1 MLPVNVPPLLSLVLQ
16 RSGYALLSLVAVS
29 VLIFVG
35 TEILPG
41 DLAQVILGQTATP
54 ETVAAMRREL
64 GLDRP
69 APQRYVEWILGAL
82 RGDFGVS
89 LANRVP
95 IAELVGDRLGKTLIL
110 AIAAASI
117 SVPLSLALG
126 IVAALYRERP
136 ADHAIS
142 AVTLAFVSFP
152 EFLIGYALVIVFA
165 INLGWLP
172 ALATLREGA
181 GLTQWL
187 RAIALPAATL
197 SLVLLAHTMRLT
209 RTAIV
214 NVLSADYVQMA
225 ELKGLSPARV
235 IVRHAFPNAIGPIL
249 SIVMLMFAYLV
260 VGVVV
265 VEVVFN
271 YAGMGKLM
279 VDAVSNRD
287 MPLVQACGLIFS
299 AIYVVCNLLADL
311 LGIVANPRLMHPK

>member
-1 MLPVNVPPLLSLVLQ
+1 MPALLTLFAQ
-16 RSGYALLSLVAVS
+16 RSLYALLTLLAVS
-29 VLIFVG
+29 VLIFAG
-35 TEILPG
+35 TELLPG
-41 DLAQVILGQTATP
+41 DAAQAILGQTATP
-54 ETVAAMRREL
+54 ETVAALRQEL
-64 GLDRP
+64 GLSRP
-69 APQRYVEWILGAL
+69 APLRYLEWISGAL
-82 RGDFGVS
+82 RGDFGKS
-89 LANRVP
+89 LANAVP
-95 IAELVGDRLGKTLIL
+95 ISTLIATRLDKTLIL
-110 AIAAASI
+110 AAAAAAI

-126 IVAALYRERP
+126 IVAALSRER
-136 ADHAIS
+136 AVDRAIS
-142 AVTLAFVSFP
+142 AITLAFVSLP

-172 ALATLREGA
+172 ALSTLREDA
-181 GLTQWL
+181 TAVQWL

-214 NVLSADYVQMA
+214 NVLGAEYIQMA
-225 ELKGLSPARV
+225 ALKGLSPAR
-235 IVRHAFPNAIGPIL
+235 IILRHAFPNAIGPIL

-271 YAGMGKLM
+271 YSGMGKLM

-299 AIYVVCNLLADL
+299 TVFVVCNFLADFL
-311 LGIVANPRLMHPK
+311 AIAANPRLLHPK

>member
-1 MLPVNVPPLLSLVLQ
+1 MPALLTLLAQ
-16 RSGYALLSLVAVS
+16 RSVYALLTLLAVS
-29 VLIFVG
+29 VLIFAG
-35 TEILPG
+35 TELLPG
-41 DLAQVILGQTATP
+41 DVAQAILGQTATP
-54 ETVAAMRREL
+54 ESVAALRREL

-69 APQRYVEWILGAL
+69 APLRYAAWIAGAI
-82 RGDFGVS
+82 RGDFGTS
-89 LANRVP
+89 LANAVP
-95 IAELVGDRLGKTLIL
+95 ISALIAARLDKTLIL
-110 AIAAASI
+110 AAAAAAI

-126 IVAALYRERP
+126 IVAALYRDSPLDR
-136 ADHAIS
+136 ALSAI
-142 AVTLAFVSFP
+142 TLVFVSFP

-172 ALATLREGA
+172 ALSNLREGA
-181 GLTQWL
+181 SATQWL

-214 NVLSADYVQMA
+214 NVLGAEYIQMA
-225 ELKGLSPARV
+225 TIKGLSPAR
-235 IVRHAFPNAIGPIL
+235 IILRHAFPNAIGPIL

-299 AIYVVCNLLADL
+299 AVFVVCNFLADFL
-311 LGIVANPRLMHPK
+311 AIVANPRLLHPK